1 MEDIK
6 LKILTFFKD
15 LDFEEGSHIYNVNG
29 VPIVNS
35 VSGLIK
41 HFTPKFDKENIS
53 LAYANKHG
61 LTQEEVLKRWSTVS
75 QEACDLGH
83 KTHLFGELYPFN
95 RDLEPKSGF
104 EEAIVKFWNDL
115 PDFIIPVI
123 MECRMYHKELMY
135 AGTLDILL
143 YNKQTDKYIIGD
155 YKGLP
160 LDTPILTEKGWSDM
174 KSLKV
179 NDKVFDKDGNLCN
192 VKVVSNIHN
201 KKCLKIIFD
210 NNEEIVS
217 DYEHRWLVSK
227 ISGKSIKNIVMTTQE
242 IQDYYEEMNLKYN
255 NQIPSYLQLKIFN
268 TKPLN
273 IKDKT
278 LPIDPYV
285 LGVWLGDGHKQDNK
299 ITQEREDI
307 WNEIKERGYDIG
319 EDVSQG
325 RAGKATTRTIFGIRK
340 YLKELNLLENKHLP
354 EKYLLSSET
363 QRLDLLRGFMDADG
377 YYNSKRKR
385 FVLATTKREQI
396 DIAVPLLASLG
407 IKPTVIECN
416 KYCNDKIIKGW
427 DICFTTTKFNPFLRR
442 NQDIVVKTNRKNE
455 YRRILL
461 VENVEQV
468 PTKCIEVDSKSHTFL
483 AGKSLIP
490 THNTN
495 KDLFKN
501 FKEKKLLKPF
511 DNLLDNP
518 FNKYQLQ
525 LSFYQILIE
534 QIDFIKISSR
544 KIIWIKPDGNY
555 QLYDTEDYTEQ
566 LKQYY
571 NNDNRRINSQ
581 SN

>member
-1 MEDIK
+1 MINLDEAKHNIHKKFEELKFQEDIHQYNIDNKSLKSVSYFIKDFCDEFNPIQAAIGVAKKQGKTVGEVLQEWEDIK
-6 LKILTFFKD
+6 
-15 LDFEEGSHIYNVNG
+15 NN
-29 VPIVNS
+29 
-35 VSGLIK
+35 
-41 HFTPKFDKENIS
+41 
-53 LAYANKHG
+53 
-61 LTQEEVLKRWSTVS
+61 
-75 QEACDLGH
+75 ACDLGTA
-83 KTHLFGELYPFN
+83 THLFGEHFLNTGEANPTNGY
-95 RDLEPKSGF
+95 
-104 EEAIVKFWNDL
+104 EEAIIKFWTDL
-115 PDFIIPVI
+115 PDHIIPVTQEI
-123 MECRMYHKELMY
+123 KMYCLKMGI
-135 AGTLDILL
+135 AGTADIVL
-143 YNKQTDKYIIGD
+143 YNKETGKFIIAD

-210 NNEEIVS
+210 NNEEIIS

-227 ISGKSIKNIVMTTQE
+227 INGKNIKNIVMTTQE

-268 TKPLN
+268 TKPLS

-307 WNEIKERGYDIG
+307 WNEIKKRGYDIG

-325 RAGKATTRTIFGIRK
+325 GAGKASTRTIFGIRK

-363 QRLDLLRGFMDADG
+363 QRLDLLRGLMDADG
-377 YYNSKRKR
+377 YYNPKRKR
-385 FVLATTKREQI
+385 FVLTTTKREQI

-427 DICFTTTKFNPFLRR
+427 DICFTTTKFNPFLKR
-442 NQDIVVKTNRKNE
+442 NQDIVVKTNKQNE
-455 YRRILL
+455 YRRILS
-461 VENVEQV
+461 VENAEQV

-501 FKEKKLLKPF
+501 FKGKKLKAPF
-511 DNLLDNP
+511 NDLLDSP
-518 FNKYQLQ
+518 FGKYNIQ
-525 LSFYQILIE
+525 LSMYQILFE
-534 QIDFIKISSR
+534 LTGYEVEERF
-544 KIIWIKPDGNY
+544 IIWLKPDATY
-555 QLYDTEDYTEQ
+555 ELFHTAD
-566 LKQYY
+566 LKDRINQYY
-571 NNDNRRINSQ
+571 DF
-581 SN
+581 

>member
-1 MEDIK
+1 MEL
-6 LKILTFFKD
+6 LKKHIVDFYSGLTFD
-15 LDFEEGSHIYNVNG
+15 EESHKYFVKG
-29 VPIVNS
+29 VPIGKS
-35 VSGLIK
+35 VSVLIK
-41 HFTPKFDKENIS
+41 DFCLPFNRDFLSLQVAKKRGIS
-53 LAYANKHG
+53 
-61 LTQEEVLKRWSTVS
+61 QEEVLAEWD
-75 QEACDLGH
+75 EAAQIAIKKG
-83 KTHLFGELYPFN
+83 KEAHLFGELYPFN
-95 RDLEPKSGF
+95 RELRPQSEY
-104 EEAIVKFWNDL
+104 EIAIMKFWSDL
-115 PDFIIPVI
+115 PPYIKPLAT
-123 MECRMYHKELMY
+123 ELQMYHKEKFY
-135 AGTLDILL
+135 AGTADIIL
-143 YNKQTDKYIIGD
+143 YNEKTNKLIIGD

-227 ISGKSIKNIVMTTQE
+227 INGKSIKNIVMTTQE

-255 NQIPSYLQLKIFN
+255 NQIPSYLQLRIFN
-268 TKPLN
+268 TKPLS

-325 RAGKATTRTIFGIRK
+325 GAGKATTRTIFGIRK

-377 YYNSKRKR
+377 YYNPKRKR
-385 FVLATTKREQI
+385 FVLGTTKREQI

-427 DICFTTTKFNPFLRR
+427 DICFTTTKFNPFLKR
-442 NQDIVVKTNRKNE
+442 NQDIVVKTNKQNE

-501 FKEKKLLKPF
+501 FKGQRLTGRF
-511 DNLLDNP
+511 SNFLDNP

-525 LSFYQILIE
+525 LSYYQILLE
-534 QIDFIKISSR
+534 QTGVEVSGR
-544 KIIWIKPDGNY
+544 KLIWLSPNNY
-555 QLYDTEDYTEQ
+555 KMYDCQDLTQY
-566 LKQYY
+566 LK
-571 NNDNRRINSQ
+571 
-581 SN
+581 

>member
-1 MEDIK
+1 MKQLRINIDD
-6 LKILTFFKD
+6 FFKD
-15 LDFEEGSHIYNVNG
+15 LSFIEETHKYFVKGE
-29 VPIVNS
+29 PLKKS
-35 VSGLIK
+35 VSGLI
-41 HFTPKFDKENIS
+41 HRYEFPTDWDK
-53 LAYANKHG
+53 
-61 LTQEEVLKRWSTVS
+61 VLKQAAEKRGVTPEVEKARWKK
-75 QEACDLGH
+75 EEDFGCALGTE
-83 KTHLFGELYPFN
+83 THLFAEAYAVDRTLK
-95 RDLEPKSGF
+95 PKTGHQR
-104 EEAIVKFWNDL
+104 AVVNFWNDL
-115 PDFIIPVI
+115 PDFIVPLFL
-123 MECRMYHKELMY
+123 ELKMYHKEIMF
-135 AGTLDILL
+135 AGTADLIF
-143 YNKQTDKYIIGD
+143 YNTKTKQITIGD

-227 ISGKSIKNIVMTTQE
+227 INGKSIKNIVMTTQE
-242 IQDYYEEMNLKYN
+242 IQDYYEKMNLKYN
-255 NQIPSYLQLKIFN
+255 NQIPSYLQLRIFN
-268 TKPLN
+268 TKPLS
-273 IKDKT
+273 IKNKT

-325 RAGKATTRTIFGIRK
+325 GAGKATTRTIFGIRK

-377 YYNSKRKR
+377 YYNPKRKR
-385 FVLATTKREQI
+385 FVLGTTKREQI

-427 DICFTTTKFNPFLRR
+427 DICFTTTKFNPFLKR
-442 NQDIVVKTNRKNE
+442 NQNIVVKTNKQNE

-501 FKEKKLLKPF
+501 FKRQRMQGPF
-511 DNLLDNP
+511 GHLIDCP
-518 FNKYQLQ
+518 FNHYQLQ
-525 LSFYQILIE
+525 LSYYQILLE
-534 QIDFIKISSR
+534 QYLQDTDVKVVGR
-544 KIIWIKPDGNY
+544 KLIYLKDSGDYEIYELD
-555 QLYDTEDYTEQ
+555 DYTEVLREE
-566 LKQYY
+566 LKLYG
-571 NNDNRRINSQ
+571 I
-581 SN
+581 

>member
-1 MEDIK
+1 MQNKIK
-6 LKILTFFKD
+6 EYFKELQFDAQKHSYEVRGKPLT
-15 LDFEEGSHIYNVNG
+15 
-29 VPIVNS
+29 S
-35 VSGLIK
+35 VSKTISK
-41 HFTPKFDKENIS
+41 YVEKVDFDKIAGFIAKRDGIPKS
-53 LAYANKHG
+53 
-61 LTQEEVLKRWSTVS
+61 EVLAMWAAKRDNSCSQGTTVHS
-75 QEACDLGH
+75 
-83 KTHLFGELYPFN
+83 FGENYFKGKQPTN
-95 RDLEPKSGF
+95 GF
-104 EEAIVKFWNDL
+104 EEAIVKFWDNI
-115 PDFIIPVI
+115 PDYIEPFLFELQMFSETLRIAGTSDIILFNNKTGKFII
-123 MECRMYHKELMY
+123 
-135 AGTLDILL
+135 A
-143 YNKQTDKYIIGD
+143 D

-227 ISGKSIKNIVMTTQE
+227 INGKSIKNIVMTTQE

-255 NQIPSYLQLKIFN
+255 NQIPSYLQLRIFN
-268 TKPLN
+268 TKPLS

-325 RAGKATTRTIFGIRK
+325 GAGKATTRTIFGIRK

-377 YYNSKRKR
+377 YYNPKRKR
-385 FVLATTKREQI
+385 FVLGTTKREQI

-427 DICFTTTKFNPFLRR
+427 DICFTTTKFNPFLKR
-442 NQDIVVKTNRKNE
+442 NQDIVVKTNKQNE

-501 FKEKKLLKPF
+501 YKGKTLLAPF
-511 DNLLDNP
+511 EDLLDSP
-518 FNKYQLQ
+518 YNKYQLQ
-525 LSFYQILIE
+525 LSMYQLLFE
-534 QIDFIKISSR
+534 QCGFEVESR
-544 KIIWIKPDGNY
+544 RIIWLKPNGTYENFK
-555 QLYDTEDYTEQ
+555 TEDLTQ
-566 LKQYY
+566 KLLKELTK
-571 NNDNRRINSQ
+571 
-581 SN
+581 

>member
-1 MEDIK
+1 MINLDEVKHNIHKKFEELKFQEDKHEYEAQNKK
-6 LKILTFFKD
+6 LK
-15 LDFEEGSHIYNVNG
+15 
-29 VPIVNS
+29 S
-35 VSGLIK
+35 VSYFIK
-41 HFTPKFDKENIS
+41 DYCEEFNAINAALGVSKKTGKTVAQVLQEWENIKNES
-53 LAYANKHG
+53 CA
-61 LTQEEVLKRWSTVS
+61 
-75 QEACDLGH
+75 LGT
-83 KTHLFGELYPFN
+83 KTHLFGEHFILTGENNPSNGY
-95 RDLEPKSGF
+95 
-104 EEAIVKFWNDL
+104 EEAIVKFWMDL
-115 PDFIIPVI
+115 PEHLVPVTL
-123 MECRMYHKELMY
+123 ELKMYCIKMGI
-135 AGTLDILL
+135 AGTADIIL
-143 YNKQTDKYIIGD
+143 YNKQTNKFIIAD

-227 ISGKSIKNIVMTTQE
+227 INGKSIKNIVMTTQE

-255 NQIPSYLQLKIFN
+255 NQIPSYLQLRIFN
-268 TKPLN
+268 TKPLS

-285 LGVWLGDGHKQDNK
+285 LGVLLGDGHKQDNK

-325 RAGKATTRTIFGIRK
+325 GAGKATTRTIFGIRK

-377 YYNSKRKR
+377 YYNPKRKR
-385 FVLATTKREQI
+385 FVLGTTKREQI

-442 NQDIVVKTNRKNE
+442 NQDIVVKTNKQNE

-501 FKEKKLLKPF
+501 FRGKKLKAPF
-511 DNLLDNP
+511 NNLLDSP
-518 FNKYQLQ
+518 FDKYNIQ
-525 LSFYQILIE
+525 LSMYQILFE
-534 QIDFIKISSR
+534 LTGYEVENRF
-544 KIIWIKPDGNY
+544 IIWLKPDAEYEIYYTQDLRKEINN
-555 QLYDTEDYTEQ
+555 LY
-566 LKQYY
+566 
-571 NNDNRRINSQ
+571 NF
-581 SN
+581 